1 MSTIILK
8 KNEVRDTMQN
18 NNDAVHGFRLHEVLE
33 DLLQTRMQ
41 RRKKKARTRE
51 ILIAATAREL
61 DRVGYEQLTIDGIVN
76 TAGIVRA
83 TFYGHFRNRVE
94 AVATV
99 IRKYYALV
107 RLKRPRG
114 RGNLPIREAIHNSN
128 QYYLNL
134 ALQNPRLL
142 EARNVLSLE
151 DPALGRMMLRIN
163 DNWARKFIRNLSRHG
178 LIEPGGADF
187 DTYKLKAIAMI
198 KMSNGLL
205 REVILRQVHASSEF
219 QYPSDLVV
227 QVMDEIWIRT
237 FLLDSESI
245 SSHAARRTQH
255 RKWHSVRDRNINP
268 V

>member
-1 MSTIILK
+1 MTNFIQLDKFLKVCQALLLK

-18 NNDAVHGFRLHEVLE
+18 VNEAVRGFRLHEVLE

-51 ILIAATAREL
+51 VLIAATAREL
-61 DRVGYEQLTIDGIVN
+61 DRVGYEQLTIDGIVSA
-76 TAGIVRA
+76 AGIVRA
-83 TFYGHFRNRVE
+83 TFYGHFRNRIEV
-94 AVATV
+94 VATV

-142 EARNVLSLE
+142 EARHALSLE
-151 DPALGRMMLRIN
+151 DPALGRMILRLN
-163 DNWARKFIRNLSRHG
+163 NNWARKFIRNLSRNG
-178 LIEPGGADF
+178 LIELGGADV
-187 DTYKLKAIAMI
+187 DTHKLKAIAMI

-205 REVILRQVHASSEF
+205 REVVARQVHASSDF
-219 QYPSDLVV
+219 QYPSELVV
-227 QVMDEIWIRT
+227 QVMDEIWIRA
-237 FLLDSESI
+237 FHLDSDSI
-245 SSHAARRTQH
+245 SSQASLRAQ
-255 RKWHSVRDRNINP
+255 N
-268 V
+268 